1 MVWGLV
7 GSFRQYVRSYCMHAS
22 SLMHGRFFLTGLA
35 ARGSDSFTV
44 RGQEMAALLC
54 SVKV

>member
-1 MVWGLV
+1 MTVATARMLHHSCTEGFSPDL
-7 GSFRQYVRSYCMHAS
+7 G
-22 SLMHGRFFLTGLA
+22 

-44 RGQEMAALLC
+44 RGQEMGARLC